1 MVLLFFGLL
10 DTSWRKNRV
19 DKMVDIDELNDKL
32 DTILNNHLHH
42 MQEDMNSMNDRL
54 LVVETR
60 MDNILDFMRQNYNK
74 MLLAL
79 IAIAGASVGLPMA
92 GVM

>member
-1 MVLLFFGLL
+1 
-10 DTSWRKNRV
+10 
-19 DKMVDIDELNDKL
+19 MVDIDELNDKL

>member
-1 MVLLFFGLL
+1 
-10 DTSWRKNRV
+10 
-19 DKMVDIDELNDKL
+19 MVDIDELNDKL

-42 MQEDMNSMNDRL
+42 MQEDMNTMNDRL

-60 MDNILDFMRQNYNK
+60 MDNILEFMRQNYNK

-79 IAIAGASVGLPMA
+79 IAIAGASVGLPATGMI
-92 GVM
+92 